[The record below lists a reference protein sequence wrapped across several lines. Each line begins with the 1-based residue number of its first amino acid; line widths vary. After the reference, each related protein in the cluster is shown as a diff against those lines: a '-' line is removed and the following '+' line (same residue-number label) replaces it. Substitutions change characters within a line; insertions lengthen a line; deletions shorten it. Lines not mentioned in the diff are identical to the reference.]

1 MKFSKK
7 IFLLGSLFILSL
19 SSKIFATGAGIQ
31 VSAKPAVL
39 VNEKGVDFEQFTGRL
54 IGTVKLSRIP
64 LAAGFGFEAGKAG
77 SAFAYGFTGFA
88 DYHAVD
94 MQIKN
99 TWNFYS
105 GFGAEGSLLT
115 SNFRNWG
122 MAAGARFF
130 IGMNWLFWDNYMEV
144 YVQQT
149 FVPTYTRSLN
159 SSDSGSKGTFIF
171 GFPFDAGVRFHF

>member
-7 IFLLGSLFILSL
+7 IIVSGLFFILSL
-19 SSKIFATGAGIQ
+19 SSKIFATGAGVQ
-31 VSAKPAVL
+31 LSAKPSLL

-64 LAAGFGFEAGKAG
+64 MAAGFGFEAGKSG

-88 DYHAVD
+88 DYYAVD
-94 MQIKN
+94 LQLKN

-115 SNFRNWG
+115 SDFNKWG

-130 IGMNWLFWDNYMEV
+130 IGMNWLFWDNYLEF
-144 YVQQT
+144 YIQQNAI
-149 FVPTYTRSLN
+149 PAYTRSL
-159 SSDSGSKGTFIF
+159 SSSSSGSKGTFIF
-171 GFPFDAGVRFHF
+171 SFPFESGLRFHF